1 MNTSQKQTQFI
12 GKRER
17 EQAPLNPNPEK
28 KAKMD
33 LSKLA
38 NIIKSMPTKS
48 QEKKSSFQSAPPQ
61 PVQPTQPISNNH
73 LSKFSVPPHQQYLQ
87 NLNMVYA
94 PFTYSSNFNR
104 AAPSNNK
111 NNNID

>member
-12 GKRER
+12 GKRDR
-17 EQAPLNPNPEK
+17 EQTPLNPNPEK

-48 QEKKSSFQSAPPQ
+48 QEKKILISICSTSTSSVYSAY
-61 PVQPTQPISNNH
+61 
-73 LSKFSVPPHQQYLQ
+73 K
-87 NLNMVYA
+87 
-94 PFTYSSNFNR
+94 
-104 AAPSNNK
+104 
-111 NNNID
+111 